1 LRALNLA
8 EGRTLIGGL
17 LKGNHSFF
25 YYLTLITELGLVM
38 ASCIL
43 IGLGVGLY
51 IDGKFN
57 VAPLGLLVCLLL
69 GIFAAFFNAYKLIM
83 KKIK

>member
-1 LRALNLA
+1 MSSKN
-8 EGRTLIGGL
+8 G
-17 LKGNHSFF
+17 FF

-38 ASCIL
+38 VSCIL

-51 IDGKFN
+51 IDSKWN
-57 VAPLGLLVCLLL
+57 IRPVGLLVFLLL